1 MSAADLAKSFDQ
13 IADLYER
20 SRPGYPQSVFE
31 RMLDFAGIGASARLL
46 EVGSGTGKATLPL
59 AQRGLDVL
67 GLEPGP
73 KLAEIA
79 RARLSQFP
87 DVRIQ
92 TVSFEDWD
100 EPIGAFDLVFIA
112 QAFHW
117 LAPDQRLT
125 KVARTLRRPGA
136 LAVFG
141 NSGGLA
147 PGDVHDSVQDA
158 YRRHAPRLSE
168 RDHARDWYSSSESP
182 IFREF
187 LASPLFA
194 EMHCEFVVWEQA
206 LSSIE
211 YCDLLA
217 TYSDHST
224 LPGDQLRELLGAVRN
239 AIDRHGGTAPIANK
253 TGLFLA
259 RAV

>member
-1 MSAADLAKSFDQ
+1 MSAADLDRSFDQ
-13 IADLYER
+13 VADLYER

-31 RMLDFAGIGASARLL
+31 RMLEFAGIGSSARLL
-46 EVGSGTGKATLPL
+46 EVGTGTGKATMPL
-59 AQRGLDVL
+59 AQRGLDIL
-67 GLEPGP
+67 GLEPGQR
-73 KLAEIA
+73 LAEIA

-87 DVRIQ
+87 NVRIQ
-92 TVSFEDWD
+92 TVSFEDWN
-100 EPIGAFDLVFIA
+100 EPLGAFDLVFIA

-117 LAPDQRLT
+117 LASDRLT

-136 LAVFG
+136 VAVFG
-141 NSGGLA
+141 NSAALA
-147 PGDVHDSVQDA
+147 SGAVHDSVQAA
-158 YRRHAPRLSE
+158 YRRHAAWLSE
-168 RDHARDWYSSSESP
+168 RDHARDWYSSSDSP
-182 IFREF
+182 IFREL

-194 EMHCEFVVWEQA
+194 ETRCEIVAWEQV
-206 LSSIE
+206 LSSTE

-224 LPGDQLRELLGAVRN
+224 LPGAQLRELLGAVRN
-239 AIDRHGGTAPIANK
+239 AIDAHGGTASVAYK